1 MKKLLIVLFA
11 LLFGTI
17 SFSRIAKSTEFNVGG
32 DPIDVSPGD
41 VVFVPPDYNPID
53 DPPDDV
59 ADNET
64 DDPIDDV
71 PIDDVADDPITV
83 YVDIKPGSCKNSI
96 NVKSQGVLAVAIL
109 GAEDF
114 NVTDIDP
121 LTVKLAGVA
130 PLLSSIEDV
139 SNPLN
144 MENCEDYGVD
154 GYDDLVLKFD
164 TQEIVEVID
173 QAIEEDIE
181 DGDEFELFLIGLLR
195 GATGTEIEGKDT
207 ILIIKKGKKQ

>member
-1 MKKLLIVLFA
+1 
-11 LLFGTI
+11 
-17 SFSRIAKSTEFNVGG
+17 
-32 DPIDVSPGD
+32 
-41 VVFVPPDYNPID
+41 
-53 DPPDDV
+53 
-59 ADNET
+59 
-64 DDPIDDV
+64 
-71 PIDDVADDPITV
+71 
-83 YVDIKPGSCKNSI
+83 
-96 NVKSQGVLAVAIL
+96 
-109 GAEDF
+109 
-114 NVTDIDP
+114 
-121 LTVKLAGVA
+121 
-130 PLLSSIEDV
+130 
-139 SNPLN
+139 